1 MPLPDKPTV
10 PETNDY
16 PPLSCVESKTQ
27 DHPNVILSSE
37 EERKLWQKIDIRL
50 LPIISFMYLWS
61 FMDRGEQFVAFQ
73 PQTCVYMLPTGNIG
87 ETCRTFPRVF
97 TYCL

>member
-10 PETNDY
+10 PETNDH
-16 PPLSCVESKTQ
+16 PSPSCVESKAQ
-27 DHPNVILSSE
+27 DLPNMILSSE

-61 FMDRGEQFVAFQ
+61 FMDRG
-73 PQTCVYMLPTGNIG
+73 NIG
-87 ETCRTFPRVF
+87 ETCRTFP
-97 TYCL
+97 